1 MPESSPERKIKEC
14 CNIKDDE
21 FIREIGERVRLY
33 RGKKGW
39 TQEKLAQESEVS
51 SKYIYEI
58 EVGNKVMSII
68 VFYKLIKALEV
79 DANTLMG
86 CAGIFKD

>member
-1 MPESSPERKIKEC
+1 MPESNLEDKIRVC
-14 CNIKDDE
+14 YNIKDNE
-21 FIREIGERVRLY
+21 FIREIGERVRLC
-33 RGKKGW
+33 RKKKGW

-68 VFYKLIKALEV
+68 VFLKLIKALEV
-79 DANTLMG
+79 DANTLIG
-86 CAGIFKD
+86 TLEY